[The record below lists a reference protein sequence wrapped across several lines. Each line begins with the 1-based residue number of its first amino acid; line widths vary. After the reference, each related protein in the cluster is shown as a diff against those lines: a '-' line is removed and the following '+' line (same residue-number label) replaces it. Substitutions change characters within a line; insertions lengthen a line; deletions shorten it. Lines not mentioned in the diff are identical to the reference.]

1 MKRFSEQFHK
11 KSQSVKLKAV
21 ERDDLRERLVSY
33 MEYHPLPAELRSA
46 RKRATAAPLMT
57 EAFTTVS
64 VSLKTFLKSAAVMAA
79 VVLVTVPYLA
89 ERAVPGDPLYAVKV
103 SFNEEIRSTLTF
115 DSAQRVEW
123 ETERLNRRIA
133 EARLLASE
141 GRLTEEVE
149 AEVADAVRIHSQ
161 NAKREIEVLRALDAD
176 EATIASIAL
185 ESTLAVQATAL
196 NREQAK
202 LLEQATEGGEV
213 SVENSTDLIAVAVNE
228 SRDQADVSASS
239 TAPSYEKLM
248 ARVEQNTTRIYE
260 LRSGIEESVSEAQL
274 KEVSRRVE
282 DIERSIQEA
291 ISAREENDEDARAML
306 VEVFQRTQ
314 KLIVYL
320 TELEV
325 SQNLDIEEVVP
336 VVLTPEEQRTRITG
350 YQEEIAGKRA
360 AVATLLAETPED
372 ELGDLGEKL
381 ELSMTEVDGLMAELA
396 TSTEYQRSI
405 TLALAAQQLVDDAL
419 IVLGQNGVSLGS
431 DEPIDVP
438 STATSTPTNTDQTG
452 GEEATS
458 TDPAVD
464 PAESEPANA
473 AATATE
479 LGTTTTEAGEV
490 ATGTPPAPSST
501 AVDTAE

>member
-1 MKRFSEQFHK
+1 
-11 KSQSVKLKAV
+11 
-21 ERDDLRERLVSY
+21 
-33 MEYHPLPAELRSA
+33 
-46 RKRATAAPLMT
+46 
-57 EAFTTVS
+57 
-64 VSLKTFLKSAAVMAA
+64 
-79 VVLVTVPYLA
+79 
-89 ERAVPGDPLYAVKV
+89 
-103 SFNEEIRSTLTF
+103 
-115 DSAQRVEW
+115 
-123 ETERLNRRIA
+123 
-133 EARLLASE
+133 
-141 GRLTEEVE
+141 
-149 AEVADAVRIHSQ
+149 
-161 NAKREIEVLRALDAD
+161 
-176 EATIASIAL
+176 
-185 ESTLAVQATAL
+185 
-196 NREQAK
+196 
-202 LLEQATEGGEV
+202 LEQATEGGEV

-260 LRSGIEESVSEAQL
+260 LRSGIEESVSEAHQ